1 MPAGNEMFI
10 ISGNRHKRRVLGETI
25 FASELASR
33 VKRAAG
39 RRIKNTRYFTFKPM
53 RRDLRRYAY
62 FGNGG
67 HKRNRIGM
75 KRIIIKLAY
84 GRLLNNFTHIHYGH
98 NIAGKLNDGEVVC
111 DEQIR
116 QRKLLLKV
124 LEKVEYLRLNGDIE
138 GADRLITDYEFGLED
153 ECSCDADALSLAA

>member
-10 ISGNRHKRRVLGETI
+10 ISGNRHKWRVLGKTVV
-25 FASELASR
+25 AGKLASW

-39 RRIKNTRYFTFKPM
+39 RRIENAWNFAFKPM
-53 RRDLRRYAY
+53 RRGLRRYGY

-67 HKRNRIGM
+67 HKCNRIGM

-84 GRLLNNFTHIHYGH
+84 GRLLNNFAHIHYGH
-98 NIAGKLNDGEVVC
+98 DIAGKLDNGKVMR

-116 QRKLLLKV
+116 
-124 LEKVEYLRLNGDIE
+124 
-138 GADRLITDYEFGLED
+138 
-153 ECSCDADALSLAA
+153 